1 MKLLLVGDANSI
13 FFVEYV
19 KALKKIMDI
28 KVSVYSP
35 EPNRNLYS
43 EYPYDEVYFDD
54 YSNKKITKIK
64 LLGGI
69 LIPFLLYRNFKRFI
83 EKSNTKFDIIHI
95 HWLRPAWVINPKL
108 FNKYTQNFI
117 ITFWGGELEKLQ
129 LLHSHHIYMY
139 RLGKL
144 LECADYCMGSPIS
157 LNGRIAKL
165 YPNIK
170 DKFCYG
176 YYGSSIIELLSK
188 KETTNTE
195 AKTLFNIPPSKRTI
209 LLGYS
214 GKKIHRHLDL
224 LNSISTNDL
233 FSKYK
238 KTIHFI
244 LPMTRGASSTY
255 IQEVEE
261 TLLKVGCSYTMIKN
275 TYQTDEDVANLRLA
289 TDIAFQVTDFDGLS
303 NSIKE
308 ILCAGS
314 ILICGDWY
322 PTYSVLKED
331 GFRYLEVN
339 SIQCAVDTF
348 YSVLS
353 NLETY
358 KKQFYAN
365 KNVAKAKYSWSECIK
380 PWAALYNKCKN
391 NEALL

>member
-1 MKLLLVGDANSI
+1 MNLLLVGDANSI

-28 KVSVYSP
+28 RVSVYSP

-54 YSNKKITKIK
+54 YSDKKITKIK
-64 LLGGI
+64 LLGGL

-83 EKSNTKFDIIHI
+83 EESNTKFDIIHI

-117 ITFWGGELEKLQ
+117 VTFWGGELEKLQ
-129 LLHSHHIYMY
+129 LLHSHYIYMN

-144 LECADYCMGSPIS
+144 LECVDYCMGSHVT

-165 YPNIK
+165 YPKTK
-170 DKFCYG
+170 DKFYYG

-188 KETTNTE
+188 KVTTAKE
-195 AKTLFNIPPSKRTI
+195 AKKILSIPSYKKTI

-224 LNSISTNDL
+224 LDLISANES
-233 FSKYK
+233 FNKYK
-238 KTIHFI
+238 DSIHFV
-244 LPMTRGASSTY
+244 LPMTRGASDSY
-255 IQEVEE
+255 INEIESKLNE
-261 TLLKVGCSYTMIKN
+261 IGCTFTMIKN
-275 TYQTDEDVANLRLA
+275 TYQSDEDVATLRLA
-289 TDIAFQVTDFDGLS
+289 TDIAFQVTEFDGLS

-314 ILICGDWY
+314 ILISGDWY
-322 PTYSVLKED
+322 PTYSTLKDD
-331 GFRYLEVN
+331 GFHYLEVD
-339 SIQCAVDTF
+339 SIQNAVDIF
-348 YSVLS
+348 YNVLP
-353 NLETY
+353 NFDTY
-358 KKQFYAN
+358 KQTFESN
-365 KNVAKAKYSWSECIK
+365 KKVAKTKYSWSECIK
-380 PWAALYNKCKN
+380 PWAALYNKCN
-391 NEALL
+391 SNEAIL

>member
-1 MKLLLVGDANSI
+1 
-13 FFVEYV
+13 
-19 KALKKIMDI
+19 
-28 KVSVYSP
+28 
-35 EPNRNLYS
+35 
-43 EYPYDEVYFDD
+43 
-54 YSNKKITKIK
+54 
-64 LLGGI
+64 
-69 LIPFLLYRNFKRFI
+69 
-83 EKSNTKFDIIHI
+83 
-95 HWLRPAWVINPKL
+95 
-108 FNKYTQNFI
+108 
-117 ITFWGGELEKLQ
+117 
-129 LLHSHHIYMY
+129 MY

-144 LECADYCMGSPIS
+144 LECADYCMGSS
-157 LNGRIAKL
+157 ALLKERVAKL
-165 YPNIK
+165 YPYINNK
-170 DKFCYG
+170 SFYG

-195 AKTLFNIPPSKRTI
+195 AKMLFNIPPSMKTI

-224 LNSISTNDL
+224 LDSISTNDL
-233 FSKYK
+233 FKKYK
-238 KTIHFI
+238 KSVHFI

-261 TLLKVGCSYTMIKN
+261 KLHEIGCSYTMIKN

-289 TDIAFQVTDFDGLS
+289 TDIAFQITEFDGLS

-339 SIQCAVDTF
+339 SIQHAVDTF
-348 YSVLS
+348 YSVLP
-353 NLETY
+353 NFETY
-358 KKQFYAN
+358 KKQFDAN

-380 PWAALYNKCKN
+380 PWAALYTKCKN
-391 NEALL
+391 NETLL

>member
-1 MKLLLVGDANSI
+1 MNLLLVGDANSI

-28 KVSVYSP
+28 KVCVYSP

-54 YSNKKITKIK
+54 YSKKKITKIK
-64 LLGGI
+64 LLGGM
-69 LIPFLLYRNFKRFI
+69 LIPFLLYRNFKKFI

-95 HWLRPAWVINPKL
+95 HWLRPAWVINPNL
-108 FNKYTQNFI
+108 FNKYASNLI
-117 ITFWGGELEKLQ
+117 VTFWGGELEKLQ

-195 AKTLFNIPPSKRTI
+195 AKTLFNIPPSKKTI

-238 KTIHFI
+238 ETIHFI

-255 IQEVEE
+255 IHEVEE
-261 TLLKVGCSYTMIKN
+261 TLLKIGCSYTMIKN
-275 TYQTDEDVANLRLA
+275 TYQKDEDVANLRLA

-391 NEALL
+391 NETVL